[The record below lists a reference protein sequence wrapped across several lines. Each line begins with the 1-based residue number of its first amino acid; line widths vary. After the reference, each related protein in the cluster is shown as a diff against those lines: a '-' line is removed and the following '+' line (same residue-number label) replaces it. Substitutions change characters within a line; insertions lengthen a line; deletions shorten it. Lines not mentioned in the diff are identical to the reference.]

1 MPQKGEEKERLPE
14 RRMEENKAM
23 KKRKINH
30 IIWGICMAAA
40 SLFMLAPVLMMF
52 LTSFKSIDEIR
63 TAAFHLFPRAV
74 SVKNYVEAMTS
85 GGWLVY
91 FRNSLVITLAAVI
104 FSLLFNTIAGY
115 AFARLNF
122 RGSKIL
128 FLLLMIGLMMPP
140 QVTMLPTFLIMAK
153 FPLVGGNNIF
163 GAGGTGFINT
173 YAGLVIPLVAGSY
186 GVFLSKQFYENF
198 PRALDEAAEI
208 DGANKWKVYFTIYL
222 PNSKSLLATLGLMKA
237 VAVWNDYL
245 WPLVMTNSESKKTVQ
260 LALTMFKTDGY
271 TQWNY
276 LMAAAVLIV
285 IPMIV
290 LFLCAQKYFVQ
301 GIVTSGL
308 K

>member
-1 MPQKGEEKERLPE
+1 
-14 RRMEENKAM
+14 M
-23 KKRKINH
+23 KKTKINN
-30 IIWGICMAAA
+30 IIWTVLMTAA
-40 SLFMLAPVLMMF
+40 SLLMLSPVLVMF
-52 LTSFKSIDEIR
+52 LTSFKTIDEIR
-63 TAAFHLFPRAV
+63 TASFRLFPESFSLA
-74 SVKNYVEAMTS
+74 NYTGAMLS
-85 GGWLVY
+85 GDWLVY
-91 FRNSLVITLAAVI
+91 FRNSLVITLAAVV

-128 FLLLMIGLMMPP
+128 FLFLMVGLMMPP

-153 FPLVGGNNIF
+153 FPFVGGNNLF
-163 GAGGTGFINT
+163 GAGGTGLINT

-198 PRALDEAAEI
+198 PRSLDEAAEI
-208 DGANKWKVYFTIYL
+208 DGANKWKTYFTIYL

-245 WPLVMTNSESKKTVQ
+245 WPLVMTNAESKKTVQ
-260 LALTMFKTDGY
+260 LALTMFKTDSY

-290 LFLCAQKYFVQ
+290 MFLCAQKYFVQ

>member
-1 MPQKGEEKERLPE
+1 
-14 RRMEENKAM
+14 M
-23 KKRKINH
+23 KKEKVKNG
-30 IIWGICMAAA
+30 IWAVAMTLV
-40 SLFMLAPVLMMF
+40 SLLMLSPVVVMF
-52 LTSFKSIDEIR
+52 LTSFKSIEEIR
-63 TAAFHLFPRAV
+63 TASFSLLPEHFSLV
-74 SVKNYVEAMTS
+74 NYVGAMTS
-85 GGWLVY
+85 GDWPVY
-91 FRNSLVITLAAVI
+91 FRNSLVITLAAVV

-122 RGSKIL
+122 KGSKIL
-128 FLLLMIGLMMPP
+128 FLFLMVGLMMPP
-140 QVTMLPTFLIMAK
+140 QVTMLPTFLIMAR
-153 FPLVGGNNIF
+153 FPFVGGNNVF
-163 GAGGTGFINT
+163 GMGGTGMINT

-198 PRALDEAAEI
+198 PRSLDEAAEI
-208 DGANKWKVYFTIYL
+208 DGAGRWRTYFSIYL

-245 WPLVMTNSESKKTVQ
+245 WPLVMTNAESKKTVQ
-260 LALTMFKTDGY
+260 LALTMFKTDSY

-290 LFLCAQKYFVQ
+290 MFLCAQKYFVQ